1 MIRLLSCGDPI
12 FSVPSRA
19 RTPPPP
25 SPTTTTATVMPQG
38 GKVYSYTKHFV
49 RPFRPQFAL
58 KIRGAGPLG
67 PSPESA
73 SEKDKKAEKPQK
85 NGKEFESVGLKN
97 WLSKEK
103 KTSKNRENIKQY
115 REARNIC
122 RKRKVSSQEG
132 WNLRGFDSIAKLP
145 HLYN

>member
-1 MIRLLSCGDPI
+1 MVILFFQYLQEQQHHHQQQQQRHKEVKYTVTQFPQSK
-12 FSVPSRA
+12 
-19 RTPPPP
+19 RT
-25 SPTTTTATVMPQG
+25 
-38 GKVYSYTKHFV
+38 FV

-58 KIRGAGPLG
+58 KIRGACPLG

-73 SEKDKKAEKPQK
+73 NEKDKKAEKPEK
-85 NGKEFESVGLKN
+85 NGKEFESIRLEN

-103 KTSKNRENIKQY
+103 KSSKNRENIKQY

-132 WNLRGFDSIAKLP
+132 WNLRGFDLIAKLP
-145 HLYN
+145 HLHN